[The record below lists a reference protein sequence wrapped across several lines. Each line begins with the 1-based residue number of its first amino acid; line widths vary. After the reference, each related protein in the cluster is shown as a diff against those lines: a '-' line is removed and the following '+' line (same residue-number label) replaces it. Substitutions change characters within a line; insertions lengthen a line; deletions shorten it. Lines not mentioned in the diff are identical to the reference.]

1 MGTAIV
7 RHHRPRLPGVSE
19 HAHQEDEAALCRD
32 PSHPAGLP
40 AQVALSDGDRPGGSP
55 GAPAHRSGARL
66 VSELGPNTFDYQ
78 LNRDGSTPTWLPFH
92 VEQDDDQR
100 VLLVAPHWLLHP
112 AVPQPTQQTG
122 LRAVHRP
129 PEREQKLRFVGRP
142 DR

>member
-1 MGTAIV
+1 
-7 RHHRPRLPGVSE
+7 
-19 HAHQEDEAALCRD
+19 
-32 PSHPAGLP
+32 
-40 AQVALSDGDRPGGSP
+40 
-55 GAPAHRSGARL
+55 

-78 LNRDGSTPTWLPFH
+78 LDRDGSTPTWLPFH